1 MCAVHHLLRKID
13 RVLDLRGLHR
23 QLLRSTAILATLGRS
38 RADRRMPLVGYCY
51 GIRSER
57 RVCDEVHLNRHTDG
71 SADWGSSFS
80 TASLICATEGSLAQR
95 CRPPSV
101 EGQFLV
107 RISTVRRCSCR
118 GRLWVTGGCRRQA
131 NAAAGLPPAPE
142 IPRTPRQ
149 LRLVPHPDLHSQRG
163 CKGQKA

>member
-1 MCAVHHLLRKID
+1 MGAVHHLLRKID

-23 QLLRSTAILATLGRS
+23 QLLRSTAILAALGRS

-57 RVCDEVHLNRHTDG
+57 RVCEEVHLNLHTDG